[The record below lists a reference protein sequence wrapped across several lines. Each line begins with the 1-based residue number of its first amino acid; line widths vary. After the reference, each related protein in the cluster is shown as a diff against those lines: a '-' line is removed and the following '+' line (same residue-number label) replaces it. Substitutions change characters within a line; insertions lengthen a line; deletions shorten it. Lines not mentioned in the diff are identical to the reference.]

1 MIRRTESSL
10 GIVVSAQGEAR
21 RPEPAL
27 FDAAQRQAVRYAD
40 PASWTIA
47 AAAARAVAEAGQE
60 LIAART
66 DVAVIAVSDDGPK
79 EAMAAIAEASRAGYS
94 SPLRYPAANPGS
106 LAGVVAILFGFQ
118 GPTLNLAAP
127 PEQAIPI
134 GLLVAANWLHRHAA
148 RYVLVT
154 AYSCSGRSDRLA
166 RCQVLQIPRDASEFV
181 KSAASSSGRRPDFA
195 WLTLT

>member
-1 MIRRTESSL
+1 MIGRTESSL
-10 GIVVSAQGEAR
+10 GIVVSAQGEAWG
-21 RPEPAL
+21 PEPAL
-27 FDAAQRQAVRYAD
+27 FDAAQRRAVRYAD

-60 LIAART
+60 LVAART

-79 EAMAAIAEASRAGYS
+79 EAMAAIAEASRAGCS

-127 PEQAIPI
+127 PERAIPV
-134 GLLVAANWLHRHAA
+134 GLLVAANWLQRRAA
-148 RYVLVT
+148 RYVLVI
-154 AYSCSGRSDRLA
+154 AYSCSGPSAMLA
-166 RCQVLQIPRDASEFV
+166 RCQILEFPREGSELITSDACSP
-181 KSAASSSGRRPDFA
+181 GRGSDLA
-195 WLTLT
+195 WLALT